1 MRRFRGKEMPP
12 SGGGFRGW
20 DDAVRDT
27 GIEPARSR
35 SIRPRGH
42 RSIPHGRDAA
52 DDRIWCAILG
62 SNQHGREAF
71 DREVTVRARTGEM
84 PPMIEYGARYWER
97 TSDLFR
103 VREAR
108 YRCANRA
115 YVRLFS
121 LPSEV
126 ATGFEPVWT
135 ALQAAASPL
144 GHATRCAVTA
154 LGSYSGP

>member
-1 MRRFRGKEMPP
+1 MPLHQRCPPGTSGSGYQPAGTVGLEGAVMAPSVGHAPDATVSAQRNAPVRRGL
-12 SGGGFRGW
+12 S
-20 DDAVRDT
+20 
-27 GIEPARSR
+27 
-35 SIRPRGH
+35 
-42 RSIPHGRDAA
+42 
-52 DDRIWCAILG
+52 CAILG
-62 SNQHGREAF
+62 SNQRGREAF
-71 DREVTVRARTGEM
+71 DREVTVRSRTGEM
-84 PPMIEYGARYWER
+84 LPIFEYSTRYWDR
-97 TSDLFR
+97 TSYLFR

-154 LGSYSGP
+154 LG